1 MEEQRRGG
9 FRVKPSFG
17 QVLSYFCHFV
27 HSNVERRLVAG
38 ENRCEVST
46 PGASRARLQA
56 NFKNKN
62 NPASRGQ
69 AGCTVQES
77 VATSGQARYGD
88 RYVAQ
93 QLQNNYRKVRVNMCN
108 HTLQS

>member
-1 MEEQRRGG
+1 MEERRSNG

-17 QVLSYFCHFV
+17 QVLGYFCHFV

-93 QLQNNYRKVRVNMCN
+93 LQNNYRKMRVNMCN

>member
-1 MEEQRRGG
+1 MEERRRGG
-9 FRVKPSFG
+9 FRVKPSYG
-17 QVLSYFCHFV
+17 QVLGYTLCTATSSAALWQV
-27 HSNVERRLVAG
+27 

-77 VATSGQARYGD
+77 VATSGQARLAT
-88 RYVAQ
+88 VA
-93 QLQNNYRKVRVNMCN
+93 QLQNNYRKMRVNMCN